1 MVNKATFQIVKEYKE
16 GLQRL
21 LGDDLLVVFLYGSQ
35 ARGTSH
41 PGSDVDVL
49 CLMKEPIN
57 YGELIKRTSEL
68 TSSLSLKYDVILS
81 RTFVTKED
89 FNTRQLPFY
98 MNVRK
103 DHVAA

>member
-1 MVNKATFQIVKEYKE
+1 MESKIAIQIVKEYKE

-21 LGDDLLVVFLYGSQ
+21 LGDDLLDVFLYGSQ

-41 PGSDVDVL
+41 PGSDIDVL
-49 CLMKEPIN
+49 CLMKVPQN
-57 YGELIKRTSEL
+57 YGELIKRSSEL

-81 RTFVTKED
+81 RTFVTKAD
-89 FNTRQLPFY
+89 FDNRQLPFY

-103 DHVAA
+103 DHVTV